1 MRIMSRWDPAD
12 FLRFLT
18 EGAASTTLV
27 PTMFRHLLA
36 LPAQDRA
43 DVQAASL
50 RTVLHGGEP
59 CPPDLKQRMVEW
71 LGPVFVEYFG
81 FSEGGMTLATTED
94 WLARPGTVGRALPHQ
109 EIVVLDDD
117 GARLPPRTEGT
128 IYFRFLD
135 GTRFAYFGDP
145 AKTEAAYG
153 PEGAFTAGDVG
164 WMDDDGYL
172 YISGRRAEV
181 IVSAGVNIY
190 PAEVEAAID
199 GVEGV
204 ADVAVVGGPDDDR
217 GEQVVAFV
225 VAAPGIARDELV
237 GAVET
242 VARERL
248 AAYKR
253 PRQVVVCESVP
264 RDPTGK
270 LLRKRLRDELWGGRT
285 GFAAH
290 GAS

>member
-1 MRIMSRWDPAD
+1 
-12 FLRFLT
+12 
-18 EGAASTTLV
+18 
-27 PTMFRHLLA
+27 
-36 LPAQDRA
+36 
-43 DVQAASL
+43 
-50 RTVLHGGEP
+50 
-59 CPPDLKQRMVEW
+59 
-71 LGPVFVEYFG
+71 
-81 FSEGGMTLATTED
+81 MTLATTED

-290 GAS
+290 GASSSSTGTTCACSRASASGASGSAVGTSSRSSGTTSWCCSRTSSGGGMSVMPRTVPLPRVRDAAGNAAESRVRSRRRAPDHR